1 MALARLSPFV
11 TGTIRLE
18 YALSLSGGLSI
29 KHNKQIA
36 TRNHFSVVWKV
47 VVTLLGGC
55 GAPWN
60 TLINTQ
66 AILSRSAHQ
75 TTALCVHGN
84 STCLPVSGG
93 LTEIHTAAS
102 LCTVSATQQMAG
114 GIIALFCT
122 GGCNGACAYTLQ
134 EAWQKQGH
142 SLSHSQGGS
151 FAGSDQLEDLLP
163 SVQVGEGR

>member
-114 GIIALFCT
+114 GGHRSLLYRRLQWCLCVHPP
-122 GGCNGACAYTLQ
+122 GGLAEAGAQ
-134 EAWQKQGH
+134 PK
-142 SLSHSQGGS
+142 SLSGGI
-151 FAGSDQLEDLLP
+151 LCWK
-163 SVQVGEGR
+163 